1 MKILLMAD
9 GDVGYSILEFLIAH
23 HIHDLALVLTTEENS
38 IYKMAKDSNIETYV
52 FKSAMDFLGDRFEN
66 IDLGFLVW
74 WPKIIRNPLLSI
86 PKLGFINTHPSY
98 LPYNRGK
105 NYNFWA
111 LKESTPFGVTLHL
124 VDDGIDTGPII
135 AQKEIQYDWTDTGE
149 TLYLKAKNEMVGLF
163 KSIYA
168 EIRSGCFSAKS
179 QDSENASYH
188 HSKELEG
195 ASQIKLD
202 ESYRARDLI
211 NLMRARTFRGYP
223 GSWFIEDGIKYEV
236 FIEIRKVQNG

>member
-9 GDVGYSILEFLIAH
+9 GDVGYSILEFLITH
-23 HIHDLALVLTTEENS
+23 HIDDLALVLTTEENS
-38 IYKMAKDSNIETYV
+38 IYGMAKDNNIQTYV
-52 FKSAMDFLGDRFEN
+52 YESSMNFLVDKFEN

-74 WPKIIRNPLLSI
+74 WPKIIRNPLLTF

-135 AQKEIQYDWTDTGE
+135 AQKEILYNWTDTGE
-149 TLYLKAKNEMVGLF
+149 TLYLKAKKEMVDLF
-163 KSIYA
+163 KNTYPK
-168 EIRSGCFSAKS
+168 IRSGSFPTKS
-179 QDSENASYH
+179 QDSENASFH
-188 HSKELEG
+188 HSEELES

-202 ESYRARDLI
+202 QSYSGRELI
-211 NLMRARTFRGYP
+211 NLMRARTFRGHP

-236 FIEIRKVQNG
+236 FIEIRRI

>member
-9 GDVGYSILEFLIAH
+9 GDVGYSILKFLIAN

-38 IYKMAKDSNIETYV
+38 IYGMAKDNNIEAYV
-52 FKSAMDFLGDRFEN
+52 YESTMDFLVDKIEN

-74 WPKIIRNPLLSI
+74 WPKIIRNPLLSL

-124 VDDGIDTGPII
+124 VDDGIDTGAII
-135 AQKEIQYDWTDTGE
+135 AQREIHYDWTDTGE
-149 TLYLKAKNEMVGLF
+149 TLYLKAKKEMVNLF
-163 KSIYA
+163 NNSYPK
-168 EIRSGCFSAKS
+168 IRAGSFPTKS

-188 HSKELEG
+188 HSKDLEI
-195 ASQIKLD
+195 ASQINLD
-202 ESYRARDLI
+202 ESYSGRELI
-211 NLMRARTFRGYP
+211 NLMRARTFRGHP

-236 FIEIRKVQNG
+236 FIEIRKV